1 MPVGLVEIMV
11 LVVVA
16 ALWAAL
22 VALLFVGIRT
32 VVRRL
37 AGPSK
42 RLEGELGVDVLKAR
56 LARGEI
62 SEAEFEEGQ
71 RLLGVR

>member
-1 MPVGLVEIMV
+1 MPVGLAEIMV
-11 LVVVA
+11 LVVIAV
-16 ALWAAL
+16 LWAAL

-42 RLEGELGVDVLKAR
+42 RLEGELGVEVLQAR

-62 SEAEFEEGQ
+62 SVEEFEEGK
-71 RLLGVR
+71 RILGVR